1 MNRTDFGELNAFAA
15 VAHHASFTRAAAQ
28 LGLALPTVSQTIR
41 ALEERLG
48 VRLFNRTTRSVA
60 LTEAGARLLAEV
72 RPILARLDEALE
84 SVNAFRDKPVG
95 ALRISVMRPYATR
108 LVAPLLQ
115 PFQAE
120 YPQIRLEVVVDD
132 ARTDLV
138 KAGLDAGIRIGHQVE
153 RDMTTLR
160 IAEPFRMIAVAS
172 PAYLAGRETP
182 RTPRDLHAHNCI
194 QVRAPWNGV
203 LIPWLF
209 VRGEARTEIAIEGH
223 LTVNDADLLMSCV
236 LDGVGV
242 GYLPEPM
249 VAAQVESGELVH
261 LLKGWSGERTGVF
274 LYHPSRRQPP
284 APLQA
289 FISFVEARLAS
300 AAFPPPESGGGG
312 PRREEGVVEGATPT
326 HGL

>member
-15 VAHHASFTRAAAQ
+15 VARHRSFTRAGVE

-41 ALEERLG
+41 TLEERLG

-72 RPILARLDEALE
+72 TPILARLEEALE
-84 SVNAFRDKPVG
+84 SVNSFRDKPMG
-95 ALRISVMRPYATR
+95 TLRIGVMRPYATR

-120 YPQIRLEVVVDD
+120 YPQIRLEVVVED

-138 KAGLDAGIRIGHQVE
+138 KAGLDAGVRIGHQVE

-172 PAYLAGRETP
+172 PAYLEGRETP
-182 RTPRDLHAHNCI
+182 RAPRDLHAHNCI
-194 QVRAPWNGV
+194 RVRAPWSGA

-209 VRGEARTEIAIEGH
+209 ERGEARTEVAVEGH
-223 LTVNDADLLMSCV
+223 LTVNDADLLIQCV

-242 GYLPEPM
+242 GYLPEPL
-249 VAAQVESGELVH
+249 VAAHVEAGELVH

-289 FISFVEARLAS
+289 FIGFVEARLGEGAARAS
-300 AAFPPPESGGGG
+300 A
-312 PRREEGVVEGATPT
+312 
-326 HGL
+326 